1 MPEPDLIAL
10 MRYLLPGFVAAS
22 IYYAFT
28 SHVKPSAF
36 ERVVQALVFTIVV
49 EAIVSV
55 ARAIGCPWTDT
66 VAFQVA
72 AAGTLGIIVSAI
84 VNHDL
89 VHRLS
94 RRLGVTRET
103 SHPSEWY
110 SAFAEFKD
118 SHVVLH
124 LVDERRLYGWP
135 TEWPS
140 SPDRGHFRISEAE
153 WLHDDD
159 HAGVPHRVVEDGPSP
174 TGHALLVQARDV
186 NMVEFVKSDQPNSE
200 QGQDGEG
207 VQVATEP
214 TSAPNGRKATAATS
228 PATEEVLR
236 RSVAGPA
243 QVGSPTSTD

>member
-1 MPEPDLIAL
+1 MTEPELELITL
-10 MRYLLPGFVAAS
+10 LRYLLPGLVAAS

-49 EAIVSV
+49 ETIVGV
-55 ARAIGCPWTDT
+55 ARAVGCPWTDA
-66 VAFQVA
+66 VALQVA
-72 AAGTLGIIVSAI
+72 VAGAVGTTASAV

-124 LVDERRLYGWP
+124 LVGERRLYGWP

-140 SPDRGHFRISEAE
+140 SPDRGHFRISKAE
-153 WLHDDD
+153 WLH
-159 HAGVPHRVVEDGPSP
+159 HSELAGVAHRAVEDGPSP
-174 TGHALLVQARDV
+174 AGHALLVQVQDV
-186 NMVEFVKSDQPNSE
+186 NMVEFVKSDHPNSE
-200 QGQDGEG
+200 QGE
-207 VQVATEP
+207 
-214 TSAPNGRKATAATS
+214 NG
-228 PATEEVLR
+228 
-236 RSVAGPA
+236 
-243 QVGSPTSTD
+243 